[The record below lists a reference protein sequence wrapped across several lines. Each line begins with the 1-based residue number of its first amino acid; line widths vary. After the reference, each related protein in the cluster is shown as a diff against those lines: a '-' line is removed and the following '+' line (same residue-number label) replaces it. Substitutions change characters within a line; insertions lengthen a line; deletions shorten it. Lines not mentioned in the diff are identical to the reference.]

1 MITHEERRRLVEAYG
16 YEPFHVIGTLLK
28 CAICLLIIGGLVV
41 MGISYDADR
50 SASLAAAWSE

>member
-1 MITHEERRRLVEAYG
+1 MITHEERRRLVEAYR
-16 YEPFHVIGTLLK
+16 YEPFYVIRTLLK
-28 CAICLLIIGGLVV
+28 CAVCLLIIGGLVV